1 MNSHWTR
8 RRTLGWLAV
17 VAGSGT
23 AAGCGGGAE
32 GGVGTGGTGPMPQDG
47 QGVVGGEP
55 GAPAPWPAPGPAP
68 SPVPAPGPGQPPAP
82 APLDPAAAPT
92 DPAPLPVRPGAVVV
106 GPITGFGSVVVSG
119 VRFDIAGA
127 RLATEDRASV
137 AQGDLRLG
145 MLVEVQGRME
155 ADGITGAA
163 ASVRAFG
170 EIRAPIESID
180 AATGLLRIGGVQ
192 VQVDGATVLDPFPGL
207 SALRV
212 GDYVE
217 VYGIAGEVG
226 EPLFAFRL
234 AAVARPAAGGL
245 PFKTRG
251 VVTALDAGARRFR
264 IGSLTVSYA
273 GTPLAAGPV
282 AEGQV
287 LVVESTQLPTS
298 GTVNAASLAVEA
310 PFGFTRDIAT
320 KVEGPIGAFRSVSDF
335 KVSGVRVDASGAGLD
350 AAVAGRLRNG
360 VKAVATGFW
369 MDQRVVARS
378 VVTEDTAQGAR
389 FEFTGVVS
397 NFLEPASFDLAG
409 LRFTLPELV
418 QFVPG
423 NRGLRDLGDG
433 VRAEVRGRFVNGV
446 PVVSRVRFTG

>member
-1 MNSHWTR
+1 MKSSWTR

-23 AAGCGGGAE
+23 AVGCGGGVE
-32 GGVGTGGTGPMPQDG
+32 GGVGTGGTGPLPQNG

-55 GAPAPWPAPGPAP
+55 G
-68 SPVPAPGPGQPPAP
+68 AP

-119 VRFDIAGA
+119 VRFDVAGA

-155 ADGITGAA
+155 ADGITGVA

-180 AATGLLRIGGVQ
+180 VATGLLRIGGVA
-192 VQVDGATVLDPFPGL
+192 VQVDAATVLDPFAGL

-217 VYGIAGEVG
+217 VYGIAGAAG
-226 EPLFAFRL
+226 EALFAFRL
-234 AAVARPAAGGL
+234 AAVPRPAAGGL

-264 IGSLTVSYA
+264 IGSLTISYA
-273 GTPLAAGPV
+273 GISTTAGPV
-282 AEGQV
+282 TEGQV
-287 LVVESTQLPTS
+287 LVVESAQLPTS
-298 GTVNAASLAVEA
+298 GAVEAASLTVEA

-335 KVSGVRVDASGAGLD
+335 KVSGVRVDASSASLAPD
-350 AAVAGRLRNG
+350 VAGRLRNG
-360 VKAVATGFW
+360 LKVVATGFW
-369 MDQRVVARS
+369 MDQRVVAQS
-378 VVTEDTAQGAR
+378 VVVEETGQGAR
-389 FEFTGVVS
+389 FEYTGVVG
-397 NFLEPASFDLAG
+397 NFLAPASFDLAG
-409 LRFTLPELV
+409 QRFTLPERV

-423 NRGLRDLGDG
+423 NRGLQDLRNG
-433 VRAEVRGRFVNGV
+433 VRAEVRGRFVDGV
-446 PVVSRVRFTG
+446 PVVSRVRFIG